1 MAQQTIT
8 INVPEGKKAV
18 WDEAKHQI
26 RFEEINI
33 LERVKSFEDAC
44 KVLNLDPEV
53 ILEGCFDNQEVALRK
68 LKVILK
74 ALNEGHKFDLVK
86 GDVFYP
92 WIRIVRE
99 DSMSSYRGSDYT
111 RNHKISY
118 NGKTYFL
125 VGGVASN
132 GSNAGLASFYSPY
145 GVGYSNSNF
154 GLLSCKTREIAQY
167 VSRNFSRLIFEAC
180 YAHHED
186 YDIVDLV

>member
-1 MAQQTIT
+1 MAQQIIT
-8 INVPEGKKAV
+8 INVPEGKKAI

-44 KVLNLDPEV
+44 KVLNLDPEA

-74 ALNEGHKFDLVK
+74 ALNEGHKFNLVK

-99 DSMSSYRGSDYT
+99 DCMSSYRGSDYT
-111 RNHKISY
+111 KNHKISY

-125 VGGVASN
+125 VGGSAE
-132 GSNAGLASFYSPY
+132 GGANAGLAFFYSGG
-145 GVGYSNSNF
+145 GVSNSSAHI

-186 YDIVDLV
+186 YNIIDLV

>member
-44 KVLNLDPEV
+44 KVLNLDSEA

-86 GDVFYP
+86 GAVFYP

-99 DSMSSYRGSDYT
+99 DSISNYRGSDYT
-111 RNHKISY
+111 RNYKISY
-118 NGKTYFL
+118 NRKTYFL
-125 VGGVASN
+125 VGGLAAC
-132 GSNAGLASFYSPY
+132 GSGGGLACFYSS
-145 GVGYSNSNF
+145 GGIGLSDAHF

-186 YDIVDLV
+186 YNIVDLV

>member
-1 MAQQTIT
+1 MSQQTIT
-8 INVPEGKKAV
+8 INVPDGKKAI

-26 RFEEINI
+26 RFEEVNI

-44 KVLNLDPEV
+44 KVLNLDPEAT
-53 ILEGCFDNQEVALRK
+53 LEGCFDNQEVALRK

-74 ALNEGHKFDLVK
+74 ALNEGHKFDLIK
-86 GDVFYP
+86 GDVYYP

-111 RNHKISY
+111 RNHKVSY

-125 VGGVASN
+125 VGSSADIGAYD
-132 GSNAGLASFYSPY
+132 GLAFFYSY
-145 GVGYSNSNF
+145 SGVGDSSADV
-154 GLLSCKTREIAQY
+154 GLFSCKTREIAQY

-186 YDIVDLV
+186 YNIVDLV